1 MSDGVGAVGEVEVDG
16 GFGWRVG
23 GDSKVGVGGEVV
35 VLVEAERLPVV
46 RGVTTT
52 VEGKAIVGR

>member
-1 MSDGVGAVGEVEVDG
+1 MSDGVDTVGEGEVDG

-23 GDSKVGVGGEVV
+23 RDSEVGVAGQVV
-35 VLVEAERLPVV
+35 VLVESERFPVV